1 MSKSICGIDCSK
13 CELNNTCGGCVKTNG
28 SPFGS
33 ECIVA
38 RCCLANG
45 NKTCE
50 SCNGDLCELKEK
62 LIKEFNELDI
72 KGLKE
77 VTSLNNV
84 KGSFINIPY
93 TLSNGEVI
101 KLWDDNKIYLANQ
114 IKKQDSDR
122 FYGLAADEEYLAVCE
137 YGSMGED
144 AKIIIFKRYKNI

>member
-1 MSKSICGIDCSK
+1 MDCNK
-13 CELNNTCGGCVKTNG
+13 CELNNTCSGCVKTKG

-33 ECIVA
+33 ECIIA
-38 RCCLANG
+38 RCCL
-45 NKTCE
+45 NKRNHICE
-50 SCNGDLCELKEK
+50 SCDSGRCELKEK
-62 LIKEFNELDI
+62 LIKEFNGLNI
-72 KGLKE
+72 KGLEE
-77 VTSLNNV
+77 VKSLNKV

-93 TLSNGEVI
+93 ILSNGEVI

-114 IKKQDSDR
+114 MKKQDSDR

>member
-1 MSKSICGIDCSK
+1 MRKLPEDRVYGFVSVYKIKLDRNLKLHHFPDANRDWLHFVAANRKHGLFLD
-13 CELNNTCGGCVKTNG
+13 EL
-28 SPFGS
+28 
-33 ECIVA
+33 
-38 RCCLANG
+38 R
-45 NKTCE
+45 
-50 SCNGDLCELKEK
+50 
-62 LIKEFNELDI
+62 EFNELDI